1 MRLRRYF
8 NTLFAKLFAGFCL
21 VILLTGA
28 GVWLVAYT
36 AQVRQANDVGIIEWR
51 LSARKAVDT
60 AVSVYQYGGRDALRR
75 WLQDTNLNSH
85 PTVFIMNADGEELSG
100 RTVPAKA
107 VAMLPEVKALA
118 SKPNSIMGNMPA
130 AAVRTIEIEGRP
142 WDVLAVR
149 TSAGPIRIIP
159 PNLYHF
165 PIVLTLTLA
174 FVFTLAVSWLLARLY
189 TRNLSKLNS
198 ALRHF
203 GEGEFGT
210 RVAAKLASADTEVAD
225 LASVFDRCAIR
236 IEELINRQR
245 RLFHDVSHEIR
256 SPLARID
263 VALELAKRS
272 PEAADK
278 QLERIQK
285 EVNNIDSLVDN
296 LLTYARLDSDTDMP
310 TDPIGL
316 ADIVAEVAENLQ
328 FEAQKKNVT
337 VAFSIGGD
345 PVIEGNGTLL
355 ARAVENLTRNAL
367 RYSPDHSTI
376 TLSLVEESEHYAVIC
391 RDQGPGMSDEDIAVM
406 FNPFVR
412 GSNEATGS
420 GFGLGL
426 AIAKRAVKRHG
437 GTISARN
444 ADPCGLELTV
454 RIPKPDKPLVSD

>member
-1 MRLRRYF
+1 M
-8 NTLFAKLFAGFCL
+8 
-21 VILLTGA
+21 
-28 GVWLVAYT
+28 
-36 AQVRQANDVGIIEWR
+36 
-51 LSARKAVDT
+51 
-60 AVSVYQYGGRDALRR
+60 
-75 WLQDTNLNSH
+75 
-85 PTVFIMNADGEELSG
+85 
-100 RTVPAKA
+100 
-107 VAMLPEVKALA
+107 
-118 SKPNSIMGNMPA
+118 
-130 AAVRTIEIEGRP
+130 
-142 WDVLAVR
+142 
-149 TSAGPIRIIP
+149 
-159 PNLYHF
+159 
-165 PIVLTLTLA
+165 
-174 FVFTLAVSWLLARLY
+174 
-189 TRNLSKLNS
+189 
-198 ALRHF
+198 
-203 GEGEFGT
+203 
-210 RVAAKLASADTEVAD
+210 
-225 LASVFDRCAIR
+225 
-236 IEELINRQR
+236 
-245 RLFHDVSHEIR
+245 SHEIR

-316 ADIVAEVAENLQ
+316 ADIVAEVEENLQ

-337 VAFSIGGD
+337 VAVSIGGD

-426 AIAKRAVKRHG
+426 AIARQIVTAHG
-437 GTISARN
+437 GTIAAENCEEGIKFIVKLPEIR
-444 ADPCGLELTV
+444 T
-454 RIPKPDKPLVSD
+454 

>member
-1 MRLRRYF
+1 MQLRRYF

-36 AQVRQANDVGIIEWR
+36 TQVRQASDLGIIEWR
-51 LSARKAVDT
+51 MSARKAVT
-60 AVSVYQYGGRDALRR
+60 SALSVYQYGGRDALRN
-75 WLQDTNLNSH
+75 WLLDETLNSQ

-225 LASVFDRCAIR
+225 LASVWR
-236 IEELINRQR
+236 
-245 RLFHDVSHEIR
+245 
-256 SPLARID
+256 
-263 VALELAKRS
+263 
-272 PEAADK
+272 
-278 QLERIQK
+278 
-285 EVNNIDSLVDN
+285 
-296 LLTYARLDSDTDMP
+296 
-310 TDPIGL
+310 
-316 ADIVAEVAENLQ
+316 
-328 FEAQKKNVT
+328 
-337 VAFSIGGD
+337 
-345 PVIEGNGTLL
+345 
-355 ARAVENLTRNAL
+355 
-367 RYSPDHSTI
+367 
-376 TLSLVEESEHYAVIC
+376 
-391 RDQGPGMSDEDIAVM
+391 
-406 FNPFVR
+406 
-412 GSNEATGS
+412 
-420 GFGLGL
+420 
-426 AIAKRAVKRHG
+426 IAKYRSTA
-437 GTISARN
+437 
-444 ADPCGLELTV
+444 
-454 RIPKPDKPLVSD
+454 IPAL